1 MPFPAMQLVYPSFLR
16 IQVAALPKNIA
27 GQIVGAPAFL
37 LSLDTL
43 SDDLE
48 LPPAPLAGSK
58 RIAAERNQAERRG
71 ALDRFAR
78 RIVSE
83 VEIETAD
90 LALGDA
96 AVRVVKSKVTA
107 CALLSSRHRREPRS
121 SVKGPKPTS
130 PPSPESVNDER
141 PLPERAIRSGW

>member
-90 LALGDA
+90 LRL
-96 AVRVVKSKVTA
+96 
-107 CALLSSRHRREPRS
+107 RRCGGPRS
-121 SVKGPKPTS
+121 EVQGDGVRFVVLEASPRTPLIGKGTEAYFPALAGIG
-130 PPSPESVNDER
+130 E
-141 PLPERAIRSGW
+141 

>member
-1 MPFPAMQLVYPSFLR
+1 MQLVYPSFLR

-43 SDDLE
+43 SDDR
-48 LPPAPLAGSK
+48 K

-90 LALGDA
+90 LRL
-96 AVRVVKSKVTA
+96 
-107 CALLSSRHRREPRS
+107 RRCGGPRS
-121 SVKGPKPTS
+121 EVQGDGVRFVVLEASPRTPLIGKGTEAYFPALAGIG
-130 PPSPESVNDER
+130 E
-141 PLPERAIRSGW
+141 